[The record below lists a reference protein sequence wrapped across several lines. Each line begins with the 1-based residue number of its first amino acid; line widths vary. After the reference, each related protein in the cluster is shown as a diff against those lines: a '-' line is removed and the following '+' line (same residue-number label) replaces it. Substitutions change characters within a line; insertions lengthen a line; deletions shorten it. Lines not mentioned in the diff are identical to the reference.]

1 MKQILCIV
9 CPNGC
14 RIQAE
19 KKDSAWLFS
28 GNTCA
33 RGTDFALSEMTCP
46 TRTLTSTVRTSFNK
60 TLPVRTAAP
69 IPKANIMDVMKLLAN
84 VVITQPLLIG
94 DTVIPNALGLGVD
107 IIASSNILA
116 EEDEN
121 G

>member
-19 KKDSAWLFS
+19 KKDSAWVFG
-28 GNTCA
+28 GNKCT

-60 TLPVRTAAP
+60 TLAVRTAAP
-69 IPKANIMDVMKLLAN
+69 IPKEKMMDVMKLLAG
-84 VVITQPLLIG
+84 VTITQRLVIR

>member
-1 MKQILCIV
+1 MF
-9 CPNGC
+9 G
-14 RIQAE
+14 
-19 KKDSAWLFS
+19 
-28 GNTCA
+28 GNKCT

-60 TLPVRTAAP
+60 TLAVRTAAP
-69 IPKANIMDVMKLLAN
+69 IPKEKMMDVMKLLAG
-84 VVITQPLLIG
+84 VTITQRLVIR

-107 IIASSNILA
+107 IIASSNILS